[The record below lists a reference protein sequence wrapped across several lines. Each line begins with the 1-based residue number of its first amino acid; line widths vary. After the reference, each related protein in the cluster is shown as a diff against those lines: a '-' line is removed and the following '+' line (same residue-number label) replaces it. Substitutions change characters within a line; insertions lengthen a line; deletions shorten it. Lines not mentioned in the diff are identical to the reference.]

1 MYDYITSSHIIG
13 GTASEVY
20 PNRDCVLFYHWHHVA
35 LCRDGSNNM
44 RLFLNGNLLAKVS
57 NTSNYDN
64 DQITFG
70 RRPDGTPS
78 SPLWYEGYISN
89 ARFIKGE
96 SIYSEDFTPPT
107 TELEG

>member
-1 MYDYITSSHIIG
+1 MYDYVSSSHLIG
-13 GTASEVY
+13 NNSTNAY

-35 LCRDGSNNM
+35 LSRDGSNNM
-44 RLFLNGNLLAKVS
+44 RLFLNGNLLAKLS

-64 DQITFG
+64 DEITFG
-70 RRPDGTPS
+70 QRLEGAS
-78 SPLWYEGYISN
+78 SLWYGGYISN

-96 SIYSEDFTPPT
+96 SIYNEDFTPPT